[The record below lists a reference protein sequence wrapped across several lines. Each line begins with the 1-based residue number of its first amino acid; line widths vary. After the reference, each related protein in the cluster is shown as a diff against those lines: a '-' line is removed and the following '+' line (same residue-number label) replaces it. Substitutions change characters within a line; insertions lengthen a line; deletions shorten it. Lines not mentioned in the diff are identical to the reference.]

1 MLNSPEFRIL
11 SPGLRGMK
19 ANTMK
24 ANCILALGLVFV
36 SGCMATRGVDNRES
50 LVVTLC
56 GADLGTLRPLDV
68 REIAIDDFPSLKECP
83 ESYGI
88 SPKVSRDTMV
98 SESSSRGEGLPAT
111 SAEGNGMWLAPKHV
125 SYSVWRDATGQFWLS
140 VDLWKKGMSC
150 VEASRDRPLKMREG
164 EAGTVLIPEGRAPK
178 YVVCFVISRK

>member
-1 MLNSPEFRIL
+1 
-11 SPGLRGMK
+11 
-19 ANTMK
+19 MK

-36 SGCMATRGVDNRES
+36 SGCMATRGGDNRES

-68 REIAIDDFPSLKECP
+68 REIAIDDFPSPKDCA

-88 SPKVSRDTMV
+88 SPKVSRDAMV
-98 SESSSRGEGLPAT
+98 AEGSQQGPGPSRGEGLLAT
-111 SAEGNGMWLAPKHV
+111 SAEGNRKWLTPRHI
-125 SYSVWRDATGQFWLS
+125 SYSVWRDVTGQFWLS

-164 EAGTVLIPEGRAPK
+164 EAGTVLIPEGRVPQ
-178 YVVCFVISRK
+178 YVVCFVISTK